1 MTKKELIKKYDINY
15 NWMIIHHT
23 ENWPMF
29 SCKKNKEECE
39 KSIMEFYFYDNDIYL
54 EDWKLINKYINWKKW
69 VKDLI
74 KKNKYKIINLND
86 YKDNDEIE
94 GTDDD

>member
-1 MTKKELIKKYDINY
+1 MTKQELIKRY
-15 NWMIIHHT
+15 NPDSNWIIVSYT

-29 SCKKNKEECE
+29 SWEKDKEKCE

-54 EDWKLINKYINWKKW
+54 KDWKIINKYINWKKW

-74 KKNKYKIINLND
+74 NEKTYIIINLND

>member
-1 MTKKELIKKYDINY
+1 MTKQELIKRY
-15 NWMIIHHT
+15 NPDSNWIIVSYT

-29 SCKKNKEECE
+29 SWEKNKEECE

-74 KKNKYKIINLND
+74 NEKKYKIINLND
-86 YKDNDEIE
+86 YKD
-94 GTDDD
+94 DDRLYLKV